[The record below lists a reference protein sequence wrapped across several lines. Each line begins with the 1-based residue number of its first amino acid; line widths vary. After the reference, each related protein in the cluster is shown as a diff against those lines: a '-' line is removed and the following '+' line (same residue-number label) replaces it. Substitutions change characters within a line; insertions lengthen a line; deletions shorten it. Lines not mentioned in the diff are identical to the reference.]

1 MAMARAAIDA
11 YDWPR
16 ARAALQAFVGAE
28 ATQGVASLMAEIE
41 EGENGDQ
48 GKAREWLARAVRAPR
63 DPAWTADGIVSDE
76 WEPLSPVT
84 GRLDAFE
91 WKVPV
96 ATNSRATALGPT
108 GGEMTMALPSADPA
122 LPLASAGN
130 AQ

>member
-1 MAMARAAIDA
+1 MLLVREHHAVRPD
-11 YDWPR
+11 
-16 ARAALQAFVGAE
+16 LVH
-28 ATQGVASLMAEIE
+28 ASPDPLPA
-41 EGENGDQ
+41 DV
-48 GKAREWLARAVRAPR
+48 REWLARAVRAPR

-96 ATNSRATALGPT
+96 ATNSRAIALGPT

>member
-1 MAMARAAIDA
+1 
-11 YDWPR
+11 
-16 ARAALQAFVGAE
+16 
-28 ATQGVASLMAEIE
+28 MAEIE
-41 EGENGDQ
+41 EGQSGDQ

-96 ATNSRATALGPT
+96 ANNSRPAPLAQASDETSP
-108 GGEMTMALPSADPA
+108 ALPPSLQA
-122 LPLASAGN
+122 LPLASAEN